1 MYFPRLT
8 LRWLVAFIAL
18 ILMAHDLHELAHT
31 ALGRAL
37 CGAWGPRD
45 FNAWR
50 LADGCSAIWPT
61 IVGPLFSY
69 AVMWGGVLLLVRQPE
84 AAALGVAL
92 VLAPNPFA
100 RVFTAVM
107 GGGDEGVVLRSLFGL
122 ERGPVAT
129 TLTCALVMLACVPP
143 IVSAW
148 RAARGSVRPAVFAAL
163 VLLPMLETGVLFVSL
178 NPVLERGVLAMP
190 AWMGAAPLIWIVS
203 AVGVVL
209 AVATWP
215 ALAARSAAARA
226 TITR

>member
-18 ILMAHDLHELAHT
+18 ILIAHDLHELAHT
-31 ALGRAL
+31 ALGRAI

-45 FNAWR
+45 FNAWQ
-50 LADGCSAIWPT
+50 LAEGCSAIWPT

-69 AVMWGGVLLLVRQPE
+69 AIMWGGVLLLVWRPKW
-84 AAALGVAL
+84 AALGVAL

-122 ERGPVAT
+122 ERGVVAT
-129 TLTCALVMLACVPP
+129 ALTCALVMLACVPP

-148 RAARGSVRPAVFAAL
+148 RAVRGSVRPAVFAAL
-163 VLLPMLETGVLFVSL
+163 VLLPMLETGVLFTTL
-178 NPVLERGVLAMP
+178 NPVLQRGILAGP
-190 AWMGAAPLIWIVS
+190 VWVGAAPLIWIVS
-203 AVGVVL
+203 AVGVAL
-209 AVATWP
+209 ATATWP
-215 ALAARSAAARA
+215 AL
-226 TITR
+226 TTRRVASGA